1 MNKKAAPFIEYFS
14 ESTVACF
21 VTMAQGNL
29 LAMTVSH
36 LVIASQTGV
45 IAAAI
50 ASAGILLTNTRKRW
64 LISAVLG
71 MTTAI
76 VDFYVHPGMFGS
88 AATEAI
94 VTGLAA
100 GILSYMAGNALQYF
114 KARQVVPATVAPQD
128 RPGH

>member
-14 ESTVACF
+14 ESTVACL

-50 ASAGILLTNTRKRW
+50 ATVGILLTNTRKRW

-71 MTTAI
+71 VTTAI

-100 GILSYMAGNALQYF
+100 GVLSYLAGTALRYF
-114 KARQVVPATVAPQD
+114 KARQEYRVIGAEIAD
-128 RPGH
+128 D